1 MYSVLLGSS
10 QGGGYSLAVRGQ
22 LQVIRPNFEEVQQ
35 VGAAGD
41 LHGQSH
47 EGIEVLGEGALAA
60 LSGTLPI
67 KPSGCWVGPPETH
80 ECAHRVK
87 SKWMWGGALGQGTLL
102 RLSPAHPG
110 GVG

>member
-1 MYSVLLGSS
+1 MYSVLLGPP
-10 QGGGYSLAVRGQ
+10 QGGGYSLAVCGQ

-35 VGAAGD
+35 VWAAGD